1 MGQLHMP
8 CGSRARSFLM
18 SKSLRLQCLER
29 QQLSAPMAAVGSCH
43 IYIYVYIYM
52 YIYIQYTPHM
62 QFVKSSVWQYVLMLL
77 VTSCNNMTGHGKIIR
92 YRLCFFLPAVPSSC
106 SSTLNA
112 SLAST
117 GSSVANHCSRRG
129 QDQLLDDIGARILV
143 ASLSSGVSCPC
154 GSARTKAQGWNA
166 ATQSVSKLN
175 GQFPSDDSMMPGVLN
190 FTNNKID
197 QNI

>member
-1 MGQLHMP
+1 
-8 CGSRARSFLM
+8 
-18 SKSLRLQCLER
+18 
-29 QQLSAPMAAVGSCH
+29 
-43 IYIYVYIYM
+43 
-52 YIYIQYTPHM
+52 M

-92 YRLCFFLPAVPSSC
+92 YRLCFFFHC
-106 SSTLNA
+106 SFLNA
-112 SLAST
+112 SCAFFLQLCTQCQFGFNGLLSCK
-117 GSSVANHCSRRG
+117 SLLHCSRRG

-197 QNI
+197 QNSKAPKYQTHILNHPESGIKNVHMRYPRASECL